1 MAKTSSALLSKE
13 VTSSMASEGT
23 STTLTPFSMPLI
35 SCQAKSPIQM
45 EPNMES
51 TQTQMFSTS
60 RRLADTLNSCGW
72 FPKKTESV
80 LTCSMT

>member
-1 MAKTSSALLSKE
+1 
-13 VTSSMASEGT
+13 
-23 STTLTPFSMPLI
+23 MPLI

-80 LTCSMT
+80 LTCSMTWSLLFTKYFDFLGSLADPFES